1 MWSELAEFTWTLVSR
16 EDVRWKE
23 KGTEKGSHD
32 YICVIFFFF
41 FKETWYGSRDLYKL
55 LGKKKFLFFFFFFTV
70 EKRYAKR
77 PPFLAKNEMG
87 ERKEKLA
94 ETGWHSQN
102 VSQQLALMMIK
113 IHCSPL
119 RLEGKGRWGMLIKET
134 VMQYMQILH
143 WFAYSLPSVSEQL
156 QSS

>member
-1 MWSELAEFTWTLVSR
+1 MIIFAL
-16 EDVRWKE
+16 
-23 KGTEKGSHD
+23 
-32 YICVIFFFF
+32 FFFF
-41 FKETWYGSRDLYKL
+41 FLRKHDTGQGIYINYWARKSS
-55 LGKKKFLFFFFFFTV
+55 FFFFFFFTV

-143 WFAYSLPSVSEQL
+143 
-156 QSS
+156 